1 MQKNYYKMDKFSK
14 IRAYRCGW
22 LLQLIDWPI
31 VFPGIYL
38 NMHRTTSSVRVKGAE
53 HVRQRFWP
61 FPKHPGHLFLTNHR
75 DIVLDAAYMSVML
88 RQEKNIRP
96 FMGIGNNLFGK
107 WWIEP
112 VVRLMRCFVVIRDSK
127 GLHEQKANSQLLSEY
142 IREQIEH
149 GRSVW
154 LAQREGRAKDGND
167 RTQPSVIKMLTMSG
181 ESKDLLQKVRELNI
195 CPVSINYEYDP
206 CDYLKAQEMQLKRD
220 DATWKK
226 TKQDDILSMA
236 TGIKGQKGRVVY
248 HFTPS
253 INGWIDAN
261 EEELR
266 TMNRNQQID
275 AICRQIDHQIHA
287 NYEDYDRTSSEFEAY
302 LKSRLALI
310 NIPNKDEAFLMD
322 KLHEMYNNPVINK
335 QAALQ

>member
-1 MQKNYYKMDKFSK
+1 MEKYSK

-31 VFPGIYL
+31 VFPGIFR
-38 NMHRTTSSVRVKGAE
+38 NMRRTTSSVEVKGAE
-53 HVRQRFWP
+53 HVHQRYWP
-61 FPKHPGHLFLTNHR
+61 FPKRPGHLFLTNHR

-88 RQEKNIRP
+88 RKKKNIRP

-112 VVRLMRCFVVIRDSK
+112 VVRFMRCFVVIRDSK
-127 GLHEQKANSQLLSEY
+127 GLHEQMANSQLLSEY

-167 RTQPSVIKMLTMSG
+167 RTQASVIKMLTMSG
-181 ESKDLLQKVRELNI
+181 AKEEDLISRIKHLNI
-195 CPVSINYEYDP
+195 CPVSINYEFDP

-220 DATWKK
+220 NPAWKK

-253 INGWIDAN
+253 INEWMDAH
-261 EEELR
+261 EADLSA
-266 TMNRNQQID
+266 MNRNQVIEAVCQQVD
-275 AICRQIDHQIHA
+275 RQIHSH
-287 NYEDYDRTSSEFEAY
+287 YEDYDRTSEAFEQY

-310 NIPNKDEAFLMD
+310 DIPNKDEVFLMD
-322 KLHEMYNNPVINK
+322 KLHEMYLNPVRNK
-335 QAALQ
+335 KAAIQ